1 MTRKELEPC
10 PSPPNE
16 SGFCGNQREIH
27 RLTGKYCEAKNE
39 GIHHEVAVDICRKKQ
54 ELLK

>member
-1 MTRKELEPC
+1 MTHKDLDPC

-16 SGFCGNQREIH
+16 SGFCGSQRDIQK
-27 RLTGKYCEAKNE
+27 RTGKYCEAKNE
-39 GIHHEVAVDICRKKQ
+39 GIHHEVAVDICKKKQ